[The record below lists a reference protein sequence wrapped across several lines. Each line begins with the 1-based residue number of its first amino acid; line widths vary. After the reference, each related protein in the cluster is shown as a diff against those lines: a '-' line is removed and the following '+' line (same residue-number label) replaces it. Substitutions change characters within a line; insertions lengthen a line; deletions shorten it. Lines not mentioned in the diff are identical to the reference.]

1 MRVGRLLDLPHLD
14 DRFPLPV
21 DRPFTAA
28 TARAAGVSWFNLGRL
43 IDSGHLRS
51 PVRGAFLATQAGDSV
66 RLRAESLAL
75 VVPEDCVVCDRHAGW
90 LHGADMILT
99 PGEHRQLQPI
109 SVFRPS
115 GHGRLRN
122 DLADSGERNLRPPEV
137 TVVGGVLVTTPL
149 RTTWDLGRQRSR
161 DASLAC
167 MDQMFRL
174 GGIDREEFMEGIPR
188 FRGMRWVTRLR
199 ELAPYVDGRAASP
212 GESCLRLRWIDAGLP
227 LPELQVEVWVDGVLL
242 AIIDIG
248 CEEVRYG
255 AEYDGEE
262 WHSTAE
268 QVAHDTAR
276 RRELAE
282 HRWSIEV
289 FRKDD
294 VHGRAQTADR
304 TLRSGYAAARA
315 ARGAIIT

>member
-1 MRVGRLLDLPHLD
+1 MRIEPLLDQPRLD
-14 DRFPLPV
+14 DRFPLPL

-28 TARAAGVSWFNLGRL
+28 TARAAGVSRFNLGRL
-43 IDSGHLRS
+43 IDAGHLRS
-51 PVRGAFLATQAGDSV
+51 PVRGTFLATQAGDSI

-90 LHGADMILT
+90 LHGADMILA
-99 PGEHRQLQPI
+99 PGEHQQLRPI

-122 DLADSGERNLRPPEV
+122 DLADSGERNLRPRDV
-137 TVVGGVLVTTPL
+137 TVVGGVLVTTPV

-161 DASLAC
+161 DAALSC

-174 GGIDREEFMEGIPR
+174 GRVDRDEFLDGIPR

-242 AIIDIG
+242 AIIDLA
-248 CEEVRYG
+248 CEELRYG

-268 QVAHDTAR
+268 QVAHDRAR
-276 RRELAE
+276 RDELGAQ
-282 HRWSIEV
+282 RWLVDV
-289 FRKDD
+289 FRRDD
-294 VHGRAQTADR
+294 VHGRTQSADR
-304 TLRSGYAAARA
+304 TLRAGYAAARA
-315 ARGAIIT
+315 ARGAVIA